1 MSKDTTAAAHWRE
14 MAAQALA
21 AAYELTDV
29 QSKAIMLDIAARY
42 ERLAQYAEARAARK
56 EPDGSEQ

>member
-14 MAAQALA
+14 MAAQAL